1 MKNFKII
8 VALISLISV
17 PVFSQQA
24 ATTVDQLLDRVQQ
37 GKINDNKENKQRENE
52 FRQKR
57 NQQEQLLADSET
69 TKINEENRSTRLEAI
84 FEENEAELNI
94 LQNTLT
100 KDLEH

>member
-37 GKINDNKENKQRENE
+37 GKINDNKENNYFKI
-52 FRQKR
+52 FKR
-57 NQQEQLLADSET
+57 HM
-69 TKINEENRSTRLEAI
+69 TKV
-84 FEENEAELNI
+84 
-94 LQNTLT
+94 
-100 KDLEH
+100 